1 MNKEKPV
8 ISHPGNTLSLTP
20 WMLLSAACILV
31 ALSSSKADKPA
42 AEPAATLGQT
52 SFDFAVF
59 SPNGQTVLTN
69 SDKTSNSYLTTLTA
83 MLWDVKTGRLVR
95 RFVGGQGSV
104 FAGAFSPDGNQI
116 VTGGGT
122 GHSGMPGPAN
132 AELRLWDVASGR
144 EIRQFR
150 GHKRIVRS
158 ISFSAD
164 GKRILSVSDVARLWD
179 AQSGRQLFVWPKE
192 DGQSVR
198 GAELS
203 NDGRSVLTNES
214 DHVSIWDT
222 SSGKQLTNIQRPSR
236 FGSFAAAHFSPDAKL
251 VATSSSD
258 KTARIWDAGTG
269 RQVQVFEGHTGYVLQ
284 ARFSAD
290 GKWLATGSYD
300 KTVRIWDVATARQIR
315 TFSLPERRVADV
327 RFSPDST
334 RLVAVWRVAPEE
346 SPPFLAGIS
355 LWDTQS
361 GKELRRITTRND
373 QVDPGPAVFSPD
385 GKTILVHLER
395 TELLD
400 CETGKTIREYN

>member
-1 MNKEKPV
+1 M
-8 ISHPGNTLSLTP
+8 ISHPGNTLSLAP

-31 ALSSSKADKPA
+31 ALSGSKADKPA
-42 AEPAATLGQT
+42 AEPPATLGQT
-52 SFDFAVF
+52 KFTFAVF
-59 SPNGQTVLTN
+59 SPGGQEVLTN
-69 SDKTSNSYLTTLTA
+69 SDSVVNGRLTTRKAL
-83 MLWDVKTGRLVR
+83 LWDVKTGQLVR
-95 RFVGGQGSV
+95 TFVGGEGDV

-122 GHSGMPGPAN
+122 DRGGLPGPRN
-132 AELRLWDVASGR
+132 AELHLWDVASGR

-150 GHKRIVRS
+150 GHKRTVTS

-164 GKRILSVSDVARLWD
+164 GRRILSVGNLARLWD
-179 AQSGRQLFVWPKE
+179 VQSGRQLFVWSKE
-192 DGQSVR
+192 GGQLVH

-214 DHVSIWDT
+214 DHVTVWDT
-222 SSGKQLTNIQRPSR
+222 SSGKQSANIQRPSR

-258 KTARIWDAGTG
+258 KTARTWDAGSG
-269 RQVQVFEGHTGYVLQ
+269 KQVQVFEGHTNYVLQ

-300 KTVRIWDVATARQIR
+300 KTVRIWDVATARQLHL
-315 TFSLPERRVADV
+315 FPLPEGETADV
-327 RFSPDST
+327 RFSPDSS
-334 RLVAVWRVAPEE
+334 RLVAIWGRRSGD
-346 SPPFLAGIS
+346 SPYLSGVS

-361 GKELRRITTRND
+361 GEELRSVTT
-373 QVDPGPAVFSPD
+373 QKHMSYPGPVVFSPD